1 MTGLQTFGPPH
12 VHLTLMPLQKLC
24 SVPQSS
30 SPCEARHSRASRS
43 LSSSSRWNEES
54 SVHLTN
60 RFESRQNTGSWSLH
74 HMWFE
79 YNFLFHQLI
88 LLQDEGATFALFEAT
103 SQLRIGAG
111 VVIYLDLNSCSAAGY
126 GDLL

>member
-1 MTGLQTFGPPH
+1 
-12 VHLTLMPLQKLC
+12 
-24 SVPQSS
+24 
-30 SPCEARHSRASRS
+30 
-43 LSSSSRWNEES
+43 
-54 SVHLTN
+54 
-60 RFESRQNTGSWSLH
+60 
-74 HMWFE
+74 MWFE